1 MSKLPERGSEAAVRV
16 AEAMVATRW
25 RLFGPECDERRRRLW
40 AAAEAHAHGP
50 GGVAVVARATGISQ
64 DTIRR
69 GLVELTSGERLQ
81 PERVRRPGGGRK
93 PVIEADPTVV
103 EDLERLVQP
112 VTRGELESPLRWTLK
127 SGAKL
132 AHALRGKGH
141 DIVDR
146 TALRLLNALGYSLQA
161 NRGTREAASD
171 PDRDAQ
177 FEHINETAKAAL
189 QARQPVISIDARK
202 KQVVHRQIPAGR
214 PFADATGPIEAAMHD
229 FSDAE
234 IPRPVPADLSDITD
248 GRRFVSVGISADTA
262 ELSVSSVR
270 AWWEHLGRKRFPGAT
285 KLTITADCGGPHT
298 RVGLWKGELQHLA
311 DDTGLEI
318 QVCHVPAG
326 TFKWNNVEHRLYS
339 FLSPDWPG
347 RPLDSYQVI
356 VDLIGSA
363 TANSGDRKLYARL
376 EDTHARTR
384 VNVSEEPLAAVNI
397 SEHEFHPEWN
407 YTITPSAVIESWC
420 WNRQ

>member
-1 MSKLPERGSEAAVRV
+1 VRV
-16 AEAMVATRW
+16 AEAKVAARW

-40 AAAEAHAHGP
+40 AAAEAQAHGP

-103 EDLERLVQP
+103 EDLERLVAP
-112 VTRGELESPLRWTLK
+112 VTRGELEPPLRWTLK
-127 SGAKL
+127 SGTKL
-132 AHALRGKGH
+132 AQSLRGKGH

-146 TALRLLNALGYSLQA
+146 TALRLLKALGYSLQA
-161 NRGTREAASD
+161 NRGTREAATD

-189 QARQPVISIDARK
+189 AASQPVIAVDAK
-202 KQVVHRQIPAGR
+202 KEQLVHPHMSAGR
-214 PFADATGPIEAAMHD
+214 AFAGAQHPIEVAMHAFPD
-229 FSDAE
+229 PE
-234 IPRPVPADLSDITD
+234 IPGPVPADFSDVTD
-248 GRRFVSVGISADTA
+248 GRRLMSVGISTDIA

-270 AWWEHLGRKRFPGAT
+270 AWWEHLGRKRFPEAT
-285 KLTITADCGGPHT
+285 RLTITADCGGPRT
-298 RVGLWKGELQHLA
+298 RVGLWKSELQGLA
-311 DDTGLEI
+311 DDTRLEI

-339 FLSPDWPG
+339 FLHLNWPG
-347 RPLDSYQVI
+347 RPPTSYQVI
-356 VDLIGSA
+356 VDLIGSITTTSA
-363 TANSGDRKLYARL
+363 DRKLYARL
-376 EDTHARTR
+376 DDTHARTG
-384 VNVSEEPLAAVNI
+384 VNVSAEPLAAVNI

-407 YTITPSAVIESWC
+407 YTITPSAVIES
-420 WNRQ
+420 